1 MRGCITKYIEGA
13 LMGNFQVVSFTA
25 LILCISGAQATESP
39 TELSEIVVTAQ
50 KVTENLREVP
60 ISVSVL
66 DSGELQN
73 QHIADIADLT
83 RAVPNFSFTSNGNPG
98 GAILEMRGISSAAGA
113 SPVAIYLDDVSITQR
128 TTSASVGQPEP
139 VLLDVQQVEVL
150 RGPQGTLYGAS
161 AEAGVLKFRTNP
173 VDLSAVER
181 SALAETSGN
190 EHGGLNYRANGVFN
204 APIVDG
210 SLGIRFAAESD
221 RASGFIDRVS
231 PEDGALLGSGI
242 NDNESSVA
250 RMSVESKPS
259 EQLTVI
265 ASIFYQ
271 RSIYGSTNT
280 VTLGLPAL
288 ETNNVVPDNGANTLI
303 IPSLTITYD
312 TGWADFTSVTSDY
325 TRNAPFNYD
334 GTVFNSVYIAQCYLE
349 GLCGSPLLLDLH
361 GNQSGAQ
368 IAALPSPGVDGFF
381 TRQFSQELRLNS
393 KPYTS
398 GGSPVTWVAGLYY
411 QGSTDRLSD
420 YEYIPGF
427 NTLFTSLYGTAA
439 LNNLFGGPLPDD
451 LVFFGGYRF
460 VEKQYS
466 EFGDLTFHVNDA
478 LRFSA
483 GLRYLTASQNVDRSA
498 GGFFNGGNSSIAL
511 ASKDHAITPKFSI
524 GYDLNQQ
531 VTGYVTAS
539 KGFRLG
545 GPNTPVIS
553 FCDGDLAQ
561 LGLTAAPA
569 SYGHDSLWNYELGVK
584 ARPTARLSINSAIF
598 YDKWSQLQ
606 QSISLPD
613 CGSGF
618 TTNLGAAKAY
628 GAETDVTALVLEGLT
643 ATLSGGYTH
652 ANLTQAIPSMDI
664 LAGARVEGVPD
675 WSSNASLEYIRPIN
689 ASVSGLLRANY
700 SYVGTSHGTLVATDP
715 DYERPSYDLVGASI
729 GARVGGWEVSLFAK
743 NLFDN
748 QKIYQTPSHATVPL
762 GLVLTPRTIGV
773 SATGKF

>member
-1 MRGCITKYIEGA
+1 MKARDLLVTVALLGC
-13 LMGNFQVVSFTA
+13 GNVVAAESD
-25 LILCISGAQATESP
+25 ATLAEV
-39 TELSEIVVTAQ
+39 VVTAQ

-60 ISVSVL
+60 ISVSVV
-66 DSGELQN
+66 DAAELQN
-73 QHIADIADLT
+73 QHITDIADLT
-83 RAVPNFSFTSNGNPG
+83 RTVPNFSFTSNGNPG
-98 GAILEMRGISSAAGA
+98 GATLEMRGISSAAGA

-128 TTSASVGQPEP
+128 TTSGSVGQPEP
-139 VLLDVQQVEVL
+139 VLLDIQQVEVL

-173 VDLSAVER
+173 VDLNAFEG
-181 SALAETSGN
+181 SALAEVSGT

-204 APIVDG
+204 APMVDG
-210 SLGIRFAAESD
+210 SLGIRLAAESD
-221 RASGFIDRVS
+221 RNSGFIDRVS
-231 PEDGALLGSGI
+231 PEDEALLGTRV

-250 RMSVESKPS
+250 RMSIESKPS

-265 ASIFYQ
+265 ASLFYQ

-288 ETNNVVPDNGANTLI
+288 ETSNVVPDNGANTLI
-303 IPSLTITYD
+303 VPSLSISYD

-349 GLCGSPLLLDLH
+349 GLCGSPPLLDLH

-368 IAALPSPGVDGFF
+368 IAALPSPGIDGFF

-393 KPYTS
+393 KPYAS
-398 GGSPVTWVAGLYY
+398 GGSPLTWVAGVYY
-411 QGSTDRLSD
+411 QDSTDRLSD

-427 NTLFTSLYGTAA
+427 NTQFTSLYGTAA

-466 EFGDLTFHVNDA
+466 EFGDVTFHVNDA

-483 GLRYLTASQNVDRSA
+483 GLRYLTARLNVDRSA
-498 GGFFNGGNSSIAL
+498 GGFFNGGDSSIAL
-511 ASKDHAITPKFSI
+511 TSKDHAITPKFSI
-524 GYDLNQQ
+524 EYDLNQQ
-531 VTGYVTAS
+531 ATGYVTAS

-569 SYGHDSLWNYELGVK
+569 SYGHDSLWNYEVGIK

-628 GAETDVTALVLEGLT
+628 GAETDVTAIILEGLT
-643 ATLSGGYTH
+643 ATLSSGYTH
-652 ANLTQAIPSMDI
+652 ANLTEAIPSMNI
-664 LAGARVEGVPD
+664 RAGARVEGVPD
-675 WSSNASLEYIRPIN
+675 WSSNASLEYIKPFA
-689 ASVSGLLRANY
+689 ASVSGLVRANY
-700 SYVGTSHGTLVATDP
+700 SYVGTSHGTLVSSDP

-743 NLFDN
+743 NLFN
-748 QKIYQTPSHATVPL
+748 NEKIYQTPSHADVPL
-762 GLVLTPRTIGV
+762 GLVLTPRIIGV
-773 SATGKF
+773 TATGKF

>member
-1 MRGCITKYIEGA
+1 MVKARNLLVTLALLGC
-13 LMGNFQVVSFTA
+13 GNVIAADSD
-25 LILCISGAQATESP
+25 ATLAEV
-39 TELSEIVVTAQ
+39 VVTAQ

-60 ISVSVL
+60 ISVSVVNEA
-66 DSGELQN
+66 ELQN
-73 QHIADIADLT
+73 QHITDIADLT
-83 RAVPNFSFTSNGNPG
+83 RTVPNFSFTSNGNPG

-128 TTSASVGQPEP
+128 TTSGSVGQPEP
-139 VLLDVQQVEVL
+139 VLLDIQQVEVL

-173 VDLSAVER
+173 VDLNASEG
-181 SALAETSGN
+181 SALAEVSGT

-204 APIVDG
+204 APIVEG
-210 SLGIRFAAESD
+210 SLGVRFAAESD
-221 RASGFIDRVS
+221 RNSGFIDRVS
-231 PEDGALLGSGI
+231 EDGALLGTRI

-265 ASIFYQ
+265 ASLFYQ

-303 IPSLTITYD
+303 VPSLTISYD

-349 GLCGSPLLLDLH
+349 GLCGSPPLLDLH

-368 IAALPSPGVDGFF
+368 IAALPSPGIDGFF

-393 KPYTS
+393 KPYAS
-398 GGSPVTWVAGLYY
+398 GGSPLTWVAGVYY
-411 QGSTDRLSD
+411 QESTDRLSD

-427 NTLFTSLYGTAA
+427 NTVFSSLYGTPA
-439 LNNLFGGPLPDD
+439 LNGLFGGPLPDD

-466 EFGDLTFHVNDA
+466 EFGDVTFHVNDA

-483 GLRYLTASQNVDRSA
+483 GLRYLTARLNVDRSA
-498 GGFFNGGNSSIAL
+498 GGFFNGGDTSIAL
-511 ASKDHAITPKFSI
+511 ASKDHAVTPKFSI
-524 GYDLNQQ
+524 EYDLNQQ
-531 VTGYVTAS
+531 ATGYVTAS

-569 SYGHDSLWNYELGVK
+569 SYGHDSLWNYEFGIK

-628 GAETDVTALVLEGLT
+628 GAETDVTALILEGLT
-643 ATLSGGYTH
+643 ATLSSGYTH
-652 ANLTQAIPSMDI
+652 ANLTEAIPSMDI
-664 LAGARVEGVPD
+664 RAGSRVEGVPD
-675 WSSNASLEYIRPIN
+675 WSSNASLEYIRPIT

-700 SYVGTSHGTLVATDP
+700 SYVGTSHGTLVSTDP

-729 GARVGGWEVSLFAK
+729 GARIGGWEVSLFAK
-743 NLFDN
+743 NLFNN
-748 QKIYQTPSHATVPL
+748 QKIYQTPSHADVPL
-762 GLVLTPRTIGV
+762 GLVLTPRIIGV
-773 SATGKF
+773 TATGKF